1 MSTRTVVVMLMTLAT
16 LALPAVGDVA
26 FAANARISAIVAEV
40 SHRVGPSGDFTASTV
55 GAQLPAGSR
64 VRTGARGKAEIT
76 FADGSTVRMG
86 PRSDLVITDPN
97 TKRVRVM
104 AGQVFA
110 NIISGTG
117 GAQIQGATATA
128 AVRGTQVL
136 VTVTEP
142 SDSEEWVTVPEA
154 EVAAADQSWE
164 GLRTFGP
171 AEVAPTEGGE
181 PSNEL
186 TAAQMRL
193 TMVALAKNHLAQHL
207 GIEARRIY
215 LASLERVT
223 WPDSSL
229 GFPQA
234 GRQYEPVET
243 PGYRMLLDTPEGM
256 FTYAADESGRVISD
270 TGELVGVVTPGARIT
285 LP

>member
-1 MSTRTVVVMLMTLAT
+1 MSTRVIVVTSVALVVAT
-16 LALPAVGDVA
+16 LLVAGDTA
-26 FAANARISAIVAEV
+26 FAANARISAIVLEV
-40 SHRVGPSGDFTASTV
+40 SHRVGPAGNFVTSTI

-64 VRTGARGKAEIT
+64 VRTGARGKAEVS
-76 FADGSTVRMG
+76 FADGSSVRMG
-86 PRSDLVITDPN
+86 PRSDMVITDPN

-142 SDSEEWVTVPEA
+142 SESEEWVTMPEA
-154 EVAAADQSWE
+154 EVAAADTSWE
-164 GLRTFGP
+164 GLRAFGGAQVTP
-171 AEVAPTEGGE
+171 AADTDEAA
-181 PSNEL
+181 EL
-186 TAAQMRL
+186 TASQMRL
-193 TMVALAKNHLAQHL
+193 TMVALAKQHLAQRL
-207 GIEARRIY
+207 GIEVQRVY

-223 WPDSSL
+223 WPDTSL
-229 GFPQA
+229 GCPQP
-234 GRQYEPVET
+234 GQQYAQVQT
-243 PGYRMLLDTPEGM
+243 PGYKFLLDTPEGA
-256 FTYAADESGRVISD
+256 FAYAADESGRVISD
-270 TGELVGVVTPGARIT
+270 TGELVGVVTPGTRIT

>member
-1 MSTRTVVVMLMTLAT
+1 MSARSVVVMSVALAA
-16 LALPAVGDVA
+16 LALLTSGDSA
-26 FAANARISAIVAEV
+26 FAANARISAIVLEV
-40 SHRVGPSGDFTASTV
+40 SHRVGPSGNFVGSTI

-64 VRTGARGKAEIT
+64 VRTGARGKCEVT
-76 FADGSTVRMG
+76 FADGSSVRMG
-86 PRSDLVITDPN
+86 PRSDMVVTDPA

-142 SDSEEWVTVPEA
+142 SDSEEWVTTPEA
-154 EVAAADQSWE
+154 EVAAADESWE
-164 GLRTFGP
+164 GLRAFGQ
-171 AEVAPTEGGE
+171 AEVAATDGTESSE
-181 PSNEL
+181 EL
-186 TAAQMRL
+186 TASQMRL
-193 TMVALAKNHLAQHL
+193 AMVALAKNHLAQRL

-223 WPDSSL
+223 WPDAGL
-229 GFPQA
+229 GFPQP
-234 GRQYEPVET
+234 GQQYAQVET
-243 PGYRMLLDTPEGM
+243 PGYEMLLDAPEGL
-256 FTYAADESGRVISD
+256 FIYDADLSGRVISD
-270 TGELVGVVTPGARIT
+270 TGELVGVVKPGARIA